1 VGALTPEA
9 GAVPLVLQTEQER
22 HLENRLYPRG
32 VREEAATGLRHSFCG
47 QSYRLAEKVAKLVR
61 VPLIPAAAIC
71 PSCTA
76 VARQWYADY
85 YFEPFD
91 CVQRRR
97 LLAVLTVDLSTV
109 R

>member
-1 VGALTPEA
+1 VGALIPE
-9 GAVPLVLQTEQER
+9 GAMPLVIQTEQER

-32 VREEAATGLRHSFCG
+32 VIDDLRAGLHRTFCAQLHRRG
-47 QSYRLAEKVAKLVR
+47 DFKLVR
-61 VPLIPAAAIC
+61 IPLIPAAAIC

-76 VARQWYADY
+76 IARRWFADY

-97 LLAVLTVDLSTV
+97 LLAVLTVDLATV
-109 R
+109 RA